1 MKNRG
6 AARTIAAPRR
16 VGDPEDEGAPLAFF
30 SCGCAKPRFRR
41 QRRRLWMR
49 LIPFLRLYR
58 CLVCGRDVLRG
69 RVGLRD
75 VYPLF

>member
-6 AARTIAAPRR
+6 AAPTFAAPRR
-16 VGDPEDEGAPLAFF
+16 ADDPQGEGAPLAFF
-30 SCGCAKPRFRR
+30 ACGCAKPRFRR
-41 QRRRLWMR
+41 QRRRAWMR
-49 LIPFLRLYR
+49 LIPFLRLYH

>member
-6 AARTIAAPRR
+6 AARTIAAPPRA
-16 VGDPEDEGAPLAFF
+16 GDPGDEGAPLAFF
-30 SCGCAKPRFRR
+30 RCGCAKPGFRR
-41 QRRRLWMR
+41 QRRRPWMR